1 MHGFQFSVQ
10 GICEMLILYQ
20 CSELNKW
27 YNLLSSLKLDYQYTV
42 AYFLA
47 QTQRRLENSEPDI
60 ILNSGMCGFGGGGTG
75 FVLFS
80 TGTQPNIH

>member
-47 QTQRRLENSEPDI
+47 QTQRRLEN
-60 ILNSGMCGFGGGGTG
+60 
-75 FVLFS
+75 
-80 TGTQPNIH
+80 